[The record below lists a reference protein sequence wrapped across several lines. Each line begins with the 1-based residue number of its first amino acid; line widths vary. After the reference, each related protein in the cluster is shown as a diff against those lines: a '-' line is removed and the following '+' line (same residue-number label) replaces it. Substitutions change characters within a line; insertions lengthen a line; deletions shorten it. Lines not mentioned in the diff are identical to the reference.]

1 MGDLYREQMLEHYH
15 EPQNYGV
22 VPNADVDIHLD
33 NPTCGDT
40 IHITA
45 QLDAEGRIGKV
56 MFEGHGCVI
65 SMAAAS
71 MLTEEVIG
79 KTPDEV
85 AALEL
90 HDIEEMMGGLRLS
103 MGRVKCALLS
113 VNALKKGL
121 KESGK
126 L

>member
-1 MGDLYREQMLEHYH
+1 MSDLYREQMLEHYH
-15 EPQNYGV
+15 EPQNFGV
-22 VPNADVDIHLD
+22 LPDAEVDIHLD

-40 IHITA
+40 IHLTA
-45 QLDAEGRIGKV
+45 QLDAEGRIAKV

-79 KTPDEV
+79 KTPQEV

-90 HDIEEMMGGLRLS
+90 HDIETMMGGLRLS

-121 KESGK
+121 KERGK

>member
-22 VPNADVDIHLD
+22 LDDAEVDVHLD

-40 IHITA
+40 IHLTA
-45 QLDAEGRIGKV
+45 QLDTEGRIAKV

-65 SMAAAS
+65 SMASAS
-71 MLTEEVIG
+71 MLTEAVLG
-79 KTPDEV
+79 KTPQEV

-90 HDIEEMMGGLRLS
+90 HDIEDMMGGLRLS

-121 KESGK
+121 KERGR

>member
-1 MGDLYREQMLEHYH
+1 MSDLYREQMLEHYH
-15 EPQNYGV
+15 EPQNFGV
-22 VPNADVDIHLD
+22 LPDAEVDVHLD

-40 IHITA
+40 IHLTA
-45 QLDAEGRIGKV
+45 QLDAEGRIAKV

-79 KTPDEV
+79 KTPQEV

-90 HDIEEMMGGLRLS
+90 HDIETMMGGLRLS

-121 KESGK
+121 KERGK

>member
-1 MGDLYREQMLEHYH
+1 MSDLYREQMLEHYH
-15 EPQNYGV
+15 EPQNFGV
-22 VPNADVDIHLD
+22 LPDAEVDVHLD

-40 IHITA
+40 IHLTA
-45 QLDAEGRIGKV
+45 QLDAEGRIAKV

-71 MLTEEVIG
+71 MLTKEVIG
-79 KTPDEV
+79 KTPQEV

-90 HDIEEMMGGLRLS
+90 HDIETMMGGLRLS

-121 KESGK
+121 KERGK

>member
-22 VPNADVDIHLD
+22 LADAEVDVHLD

-40 IHITA
+40 IHLTA
-45 QLDAEGRIGKV
+45 QLDTEGRITKV

-65 SMAAAS
+65 SMASAS
-71 MLTEEVIG
+71 MLTEAVLG
-79 KTPDEV
+79 KTPQEV

-90 HDIEEMMGGLRLS
+90 HDIEDMMGGLRLS

-121 KESGK
+121 KERGR

>member
-22 VPNADVDIHLD
+22 LPDADVDIHLD

-40 IHITA
+40 IHLTA
-45 QLDAEGRIGKV
+45 QLDAEGRIARV

-79 KTPDEV
+79 KTPEEV
-85 AALEL
+85 ASLEL
-90 HDIEEMMGGLRLS
+90 HDIEDMMGGLRLS

-121 KESGK
+121 KESGR

>member
-1 MGDLYREQMLEHYH
+1 MSDLYREQLLEHYH

-22 VPNADVDIHLD
+22 LPEADVDVQLD

-40 IHITA
+40 IHLTA
-45 QLDAEGRIGKV
+45 RLDPEGRIAKV

-71 MLTEEVIG
+71 MLTEDVVG
-79 KTPDEV
+79 KTPQEV

-90 HDIEEMMGGLRLS
+90 HDVEEMMGGLRLS
-103 MGRVKCALLS
+103 MGRVKCALLA

-121 KESGK
+121 RESGR